1 MTLLCCFLVP
11 LVAWPAVLL
20 VAVGT
25 EAEVKPAPGATIIDV
40 KERLV
45 TPGCNDAHLHFLGA
59 ALRLQRD
66 GVGRVRP
73 VEGGFPDWRE
83 LGYPV
88 KTKSLQES
96 DFLFPRH
103 VRLT

>member
-11 LVAWPAVLL
+11 LVAWPDELL
-20 VAVGT
+20 VAVRT
-25 EAEVKPAPGATIIDV
+25 EAEVKPAPGASILDA

-45 TPGCNDAHLHFLGA
+45 TPGWNDAHLPFLGT

-83 LGYPV
+83 LGYPFE
-88 KTKSLQES
+88 TKSLQES

>member
-11 LVAWPAVLL
+11 LVAWPAELL

-25 EAEVKPAPGATIIDV
+25 EAEVKPAPGATIID
-40 KERLV
+40 
-45 TPGCNDAHLHFLGA
+45 AHLPFLGA

-88 KTKSLQES
+88 ETKSLQES
-96 DFLFPRH
+96 NFLFPRH

>member
-11 LVAWPAVLL
+11 LVAWPDELL

-25 EAEVKPAPGATIIDV
+25 EAEVKRAPGATII
-40 KERLV
+40 E
-45 TPGCNDAHLHFLGA
+45 AHLPFLGA

-83 LGYPV
+83 LGHPFE
-88 KTKSLQES
+88 TKSLQES
-96 DFLFPRH
+96 NFLFPRH